1 MNFIE
6 ELYYGNI
13 NPNEKKPTRNT
24 QLSKAMEL
32 FSKNENELVEKMS
45 KDDKKLFNDMVNAS
59 DEISA
64 CTSVENFKIGFIL
77 GVRMMVDCFKDDTQ
91 SPLRDL

>member
-13 NPNEKKPTRNT
+13 NPNEKKPHRNT

>member
-13 NPNEKKPTRNT
+13 NPNEKKVNRDT
-24 QLSKAMEL
+24 QLSKAIEL
-32 FSKNENELVEKMS
+32 FSKNENELMKKLS

-64 CTSVENFKIGFIL
+64 CMSVENFKIGFIL
-77 GVRMMVDCFKDDTQ
+77 GVRMMVDCFKEDGN

>member
-13 NPNEKKPTRNT
+13 NPNEKKPNRNT

-32 FSKNENELVEKMS
+32 FSKNENELVEKLS
-45 KDDKKLFNDMVNAS
+45 KDDKKLFNDIVNAS

>member
-13 NPNEKKPTRNT
+13 NPNEKKPNRNT

-32 FSKNENELVEKMS
+32 FSKNEK
-45 KDDKKLFNDMVNAS
+45 
-59 DEISA
+59 
-64 CTSVENFKIGFIL
+64 
-77 GVRMMVDCFKDDTQ
+77 
-91 SPLRDL
+91 

>member
-13 NPNEKKPTRNT
+13 NPNEKKPNRNT

>member
-13 NPNEKKPTRNT
+13 NPNEKKPNRNT

-32 FSKNENELVEKMS
+32 FSRNENELVEKLS
-45 KDDKKLFNDMVNAS
+45 IYDKKLFNDMVNAS

-77 GVRMMVDCFKDDTQ
+77 GVRMMVDCFKDDT
-91 SPLRDL
+91 

>member
-13 NPNEKKPTRNT
+13 NPNEKKPNRNT

-32 FSKNENELVEKMS
+32 FSKNENELVEKMP

>member
-13 NPNEKKPTRNT
+13 NPNEKKPNCNI

-32 FSKNENELVEKMS
+32 FSKNENELVEKLS

>member
-13 NPNEKKPTRNT
+13 NPNEKKVNRDT
-24 QLSKAMEL
+24 QLSKAIEL
-32 FSKNENELVEKMS
+32 FSKNENELMEKLS
-45 KDDKKLFNDMVNAS
+45 KDDKKLFADMVNAS
-59 DEISA
+59 DVISA
-64 CTSVENFKIGFIL
+64 CTSIENFKIGFIL
-77 GVRMMVDCFKDDTQ
+77 GVRMMVDCFKEDAQ

>member
-13 NPNEKKPTRNT
+13 NPNEKKPNRNT

-32 FSKNENELVEKMS
+32 FSKNENELVEKLS
-45 KDDKKLFNDMVNAS
+45 KDEKELFNDMVNAS

-77 GVRMMVDCFKDDTQ
+77 GVRMMIDCFKDDTQ

>member
-1 MNFIE
+1 MNYIE

-13 NPNEKKPTRNT
+13 NPNEKKFKRDT
-24 QLSKAMEL
+24 QLSKAIEL
-32 FSKNENELVEKMS
+32 FSKNEDELMEKLS
-45 KDDKKLFNDMVNAS
+45 KDDKKLVADMVNAS

-77 GVRMMVDCFKDDTQ
+77 GVRMMLDCFKDDAN

>member
-13 NPNEKKPTRNT
+13 IPNEKRYDKDTHYAKTMRKFCD
-24 QLSKAMEL
+24 S
-32 FSKNENELVEKMS
+32 ENELGKML
-45 KDDKKLFNDMVNAS
+45 KGKPLHLVNDLITAS

-77 GVRMMVDCFKDDTQ
+77 GVRMMVDCFKDDAQ